1 MNSNYIF
8 TSERLGFRNWQDADV
23 DSMYKISSDQEV
35 MMHFPSTQSKQY
47 TLDFII
53 RMKAHFSEHG
63 FCYFAVELLATKEF
77 IGFIGI
83 CRQTYE
89 VDFNPSVD
97 IGWRL
102 HKNFWY
108 RGYATEGAKACLAYA
123 FTVLKLGKIVSI
135 ATKGNV
141 PSIAVMKKIGMNKI
155 KEFQHPLLKDF
166 PDYQDC
172 VLYEI
177 EH

>member
-1 MNSNYIF
+1 MNSKYIF
-8 TSERLGFRNWQDADV
+8 TSERLGFRNWQDSDV
-23 DSMYKISSDQEV
+23 DSMYKISSDPEV

-47 TLDFII
+47 TLNFIT
-53 RMKAHFSEHG
+53 RMKAQFAEYG
-63 FCYFAVELLATKEF
+63 FCYFAVELLETNEF

-102 HKNFWY
+102 HKNYWY

-123 FTVLKLGKIVSI
+123 FKVLKLGKIVSV

-155 KEFQHPLLKDF
+155 KKFQHPLLKDF
-166 PDYQDC
+166 RDYQDC

-177 EH
+177 EP